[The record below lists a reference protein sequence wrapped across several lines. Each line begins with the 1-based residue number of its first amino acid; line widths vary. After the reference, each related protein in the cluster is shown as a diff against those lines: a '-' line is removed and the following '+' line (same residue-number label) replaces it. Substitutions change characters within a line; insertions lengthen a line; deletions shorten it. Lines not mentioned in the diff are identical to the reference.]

1 MIIMM
6 KPTVSSYFNVDDIRK
21 IREYNSNRYENMTSE
36 EIIADIKRGSDNV
49 LKRLDEGKGEGE
61 YVQGV

>member
-49 LKRLDEGKGEGE
+49 RKRLNERGEGE